1 MNSWFLFYIQTYL
14 KINIDLCV
22 SIHAFVFLAL
32 SAKRAQEQCNSGSSE
47 TSGIQILVSKYH
59 STIKGTRGFPGE
71 VIDLRTGV
79 RKI

>member
-32 SAKRAQEQCNSGSSE
+32 SAKRAQEQRNSGSE